1 MRNAMIC
8 VSVMLALF
16 QAWPV
21 VFGHRAG
28 IAPTAAPVLAAA
40 PRVTMAVAKAS
51 TIPKMVPAVASVPA
65 PKTCYQQ
72 YRAKFGHCA
81 AADQVCHIKTADQW
95 DLCEATGMWPQ

>member
-8 VSVMLALF
+8 VSVMLALL

-21 VFGHRAG
+21 IFGHRGG
-28 IAPTAAPVLAAA
+28 IAPTTAPVLAAA

-51 TIPKMVPAVASVPA
+51 TAPKMMPTVASAPA

-72 YRAKFGHCA
+72 YRAKFGQCA
-81 AADQVCHIKTADQW
+81 AGDRVCHIKIADQW